1 MASQHERCSDNQS
14 LEPNPYTLL
23 VQMKNGSAAVENNL
37 VVPQKIKC
45 RIKRP
50 HDFTPQYISK
60 RTEKY

>member
-1 MASQHERCSDNQS
+1 
-14 LEPNPYTLL
+14 
-23 VQMKNGSAAVENNL
+23 MKNGSAAVENNL